1 MSDRNSPSDATTSVP
16 VGAST
21 EAPADAA
28 NTPVEPPS
36 ERALGSQADSQQ
48 TPDNLAPTPGEGLVA
63 ATSSGGS
70 GAKAPVISRWRRIG
84 RALKQGVRRLP
95 GATKRAYLFSK
106 SKVIF
111 HFTHRPVTFLVALV
125 PLVLLSVL
133 VFTRS
138 LWTNYIF
145 DEQEALLAN
154 PYVNGNALKFWE
166 IIERDFWGHPAK
178 RTVGSYRPLPNV
190 VWRLLFKIKQHAWPP
205 HFVNVLFHG
214 VNGALIATFV
224 FRWMNSKKAAWFSG
238 LAFTAGAVITEAVC
252 AVVGLADVLSGT
264 FILLCLN
271 TFRLGLA
278 WQLPLVFIFVCFGFL
293 CKEAMLT
300 VIPMLALGA
309 LMAAPIFH
317 PTRPQRLSRFFLVG
331 AGSLLA
337 LVAYTYFRRHF
348 FQINIPEDY
357 KTALPT
363 TEPYLKRA
371 LHEFLR
377 WFQQLKFVADP
388 FNNPLGHTEPPLRI
402 AGALRVYFRGLV
414 QVVFPWQLS
423 GDYSFPQ
430 EPAPT
435 RVLSFESVLGG
446 LLMLVPPLAG
456 VFLFVRGLWREY
468 QLRFQYAFS
477 QGLKEAGAH
486 PWLDHSARLF
496 PLLALCLIWVPFTY
510 FPQSNIPVILP
521 TVRAERFWYVPLL
534 GAAILVGCAFMG
546 IWRGSFR
553 ASNRRWV
560 TVAAVTSIAYFGFQA
575 GRARAHA
582 LDYRNDLVFWRETAK
597 AVPNSAKAHL
607 NYGVMLGA
615 RGDLEGRRV
624 ENGRALELAPDW
636 PMANIYYGDTLCRL
650 HRVDEAWPHYVRGF
664 DLGPNQQMLISLA
677 LQCLWDEKAFE
688 KYTPQLEELATKHK
702 GSWVAYL
709 VNDMKANG
717 EKHSGVD
724 PQYRSR
730 GYNGGPR
737 KD

>member
-1 MSDRNSPSDATTSVP
+1 MSDSTSPSDAP
-16 VGAST
+16 VSRPAAAEGA
-21 EAPADAA
+21 EAPESAA
-28 NTPVEPPS
+28 NPS
-36 ERALGSQADSQQ
+36 KLPLGSEAET
-48 TPDNLAPTPGEGLVA
+48 TPKAPNKPAKVPSPGFWRRVVRGSWARLRRTPA
-63 ATSSGGS
+63 ATRRAFVWSK
-70 GAKAPVISRWRRIG
+70 AKLV
-84 RALKQGVRRLP
+84 V
-95 GATKRAYLFSK
+95 
-106 SKVIF
+106 
-111 HFTHRPVTFLVALV
+111 HFTHRPVTFLVAAV
-125 PLVLLSVL
+125 PLVLVSVL

-166 IIERDFWGHPAK
+166 IVERDFWGHPAK

-190 VWRLLFKIKQHAWPP
+190 VWRLLFEVKQHAWPP
-205 HFVNVLFHG
+205 HFVNVIFHG
-214 VNGALIATFV
+214 VNGALIASFV
-224 FRWMNSKKAAWFSG
+224 FRWMNSKKGAWFAG

-271 TFRLGLA
+271 TFRLGLR
-278 WQLPLVFIFVCFGFL
+278 WQLPLIFVFTCFGFL

-309 LMAAPIFH
+309 LMAAPVFH
-317 PTRPQRLSRFFLVG
+317 PNRPQRVTRFLLVG

-363 TEPYLKRA
+363 SEPYIKRA

-388 FNNPLGHTEPPLRI
+388 FNNPLGHTEPPLRV
-402 AGALRVYFRGLV
+402 AGALRVYLRGLV

-446 LLMLVPPLAG
+446 LLMLGPPLLG
-456 VFLFVRGLWREY
+456 VGLFLRGLWREY
-468 QLRFQYAFS
+468 QLRFRYAFS
-477 QGLKEAGAH
+477 GSRVDDAAH
-486 PWLDHSARLF
+486 PWLDYKARVL
-496 PLLALCLIWVPFTY
+496 PLLGLCLIWVPFTY

-521 TVRAERFWYVPLL
+521 TVRAERFWYVPML
-534 GAAILVGCAFMG
+534 GASILVGCGFMAL
-546 IWRGSFR
+546 WRASSR
-553 ASNRRWV
+553 SSNRRYLKLAMLG
-560 TVAAVTSIAYFGFQA
+560 TVAYFGFQA
-575 GRARAHA
+575 GRGRAHA
-582 LDYRNDLVFWRETAK
+582 LDYRNDLVFWRETAE

-615 RGDLEGRRV
+615 RRDLEGRLV
-624 ENGRALELAPDW
+624 ENGRALQLAPDW

-664 DLGPNQQMLISLA
+664 ELGPNQQMLISLA

-688 KYTPQLEELATKHK
+688 KYKPELEALATKLK

-709 VNDMKANG
+709 VNDMKTNG
-717 EKHSGVD
+717 EKHKGVD
-724 PQYRSR
+724 PKYRSR